1 MAEDHDYDG
10 DIELF
15 FEGSAS
21 DKYALSFTISYSVS
35 AYVAPTRDDP
45 AENGE
50 VSVSAVEI
58 RRNGE
63 KVDCPRW
70 LEEML
75 LDAIPEEELLLN
87 HSGRDE

>member
-21 DKYALSFTISYSVS
+21 DKYALAFTISYRIS

-75 LDAIPEEELLLN
+75 LDAIPEEDLLFSYL
-87 HSGRDE
+87 SGDE